1 MTVTSL
7 SGALRECRNATAA
20 ESLMVFLHT
29 IPMVLLG
36 KKTTMVKKKQRV
48 KNREQCDSPKSY
60 FFLELKYVVNRDL

>member
-36 KKTTMVKKKQRV
+36 KKTTMVKKNNSV
-48 KNREQCDSPKSY
+48 KNREQCDSPNI
-60 FFLELKYVVNRDL
+60 FLKLK